1 MTATVN
7 LPRRTALPTLRRSPI
22 PLREPAPARRVLDRD
37 AGTCVPPTQGTLAL
51 TIETPL
57 TVAPAPPPSP
67 PSPVLPRVPP
77 EHREWAAT
85 FVHASTEVA
94 LGLRSPAQLVRWTT
108 MDVHATLQRRGSLAA
123 RARAAGVYKAGKPHV
138 RSLRICSVRP
148 GVYEICA
155 VVGDLDRVR
164 AVALRMEDLDG
175 RWRVTALEIG

>member
-1 MTATVN
+1 MTATAS
-7 LPRRTALPTLRRSPI
+7 LPRKAAVPTLRRSPI
-22 PLREPAPARRVLDRD
+22 PLREPAPARRVFDRD
-37 AGTCVPPTQGTLAL
+37 SQNCVPPTQGTLAL
-51 TIETPL
+51 AIETPL
-57 TVAPAPPPSP
+57 TVAPPPPP
-67 PSPVLPRVPP
+67 APVVVRVPP

-85 FVHASTEVA
+85 FVHAATEVA
-94 LGLRSPAQLVRWTT
+94 LGLRSPAQLIRWTT

-123 RARAAGVYKAGKPHV
+123 RARAAGIYKAGKPHV

-148 GVYEICA
+148 GIYEICA

>member
-1 MTATVN
+1 MTATVG
-7 LPRRTALPTLRRSPI
+7 LPRRTAVPSLRRSPI
-22 PLREPAPARRVLDRD
+22 PVRDPAPARRVLDRD
-37 AGTCVPPTQGTLAL
+37 AGSGVPPTQGTLAL
-51 TIETPL
+51 AIDAPL
-57 TVAPAPPPSP
+57 TVAPAPPPAP
-67 PSPVLPRVPP
+67 AVVHVPP

-85 FVHASTEVA
+85 FVHAATEVA
-94 LGLRSPAQLVRWTT
+94 LGLRSPAQLIRWTT

-123 RARAAGVYKAGKPHV
+123 RARAAGVYKAGKPNV
-138 RSLRICSVRP
+138 RSLRISRVRP

>member
-1 MTATVN
+1 VTATVG
-7 LPRRTALPTLRRSPI
+7 LPRPAAVPSLRRSPI
-22 PLREPAPARRVLDRD
+22 PLRDPAPARRVLDRD
-37 AGTCVPPTQGTLAL
+37 AGPGVPPTQGTLAL
-51 TIETPL
+51 AIDQPL
-57 TVAPAPPPSP
+57 TVAPAPSP
-67 PSPVLPRVPP
+67 APAAVQVPP

-85 FVHASTEVA
+85 FVHAATEVA
-94 LGLRSPAQLVRWTT
+94 LGLRSPAQLIRWTT

-123 RARAAGVYKAGKPHV
+123 RARAAGVYKAGKPKV
-138 RSLRICSVRP
+138 RSLRISRVRA